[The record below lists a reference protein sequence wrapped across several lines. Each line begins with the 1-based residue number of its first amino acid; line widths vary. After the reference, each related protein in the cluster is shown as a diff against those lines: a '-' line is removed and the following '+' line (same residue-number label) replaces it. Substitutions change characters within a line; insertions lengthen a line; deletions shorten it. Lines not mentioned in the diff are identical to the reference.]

1 MSYLYICRELDLP
14 VLEVESV
21 RQPGVD
27 SQPIRCGHALAD
39 HFFEKRQ
46 IKEGR
51 FMAFHESGRDAF
63 PVERIPWADLLWY
76 ALDWNVWMHE
86 TAGLGNATSL
96 HDGCPGAWDDLG
108 RVIGN
113 WQLGLGRSHGFMLVY
128 AR

>member
-14 VLEVESV
+14 ILEVESV

-51 FMAFHESGRDAF
+51 FMAFHESGRDTF
-63 PVERIPWADLLWY
+63 SVERVPCADLLRY
-76 ALDWNVWMHE
+76 GLYCNVWMHE
-86 TAGLGNATSL
+86 TAGLGEAAPF
-96 HDGCPGAWDDLG
+96 HDGFPGAWDDFG
-108 RVIGN
+108 RVVGSR
-113 WQLGLGRSHGFMLVY
+113 QLGLGGRNGFMMVY